1 MPLRVDLLTS
11 IRNLLSPGIDYN
23 LLLNIDKKYVLKVLL
38 RGSPDLT
45 TEENE
50 ILFKSVQ
57 LFIAETSGFL
67 SVYQ

>member
-1 MPLRVDLLTS
+1 MFM
-11 IRNLLSPGIDYN
+11 
-23 LLLNIDKKYVLKVLL
+23 NIVKVLL

-45 TEENE
+45 AEENE

-57 LFIAETSGFL
+57 LFIVGTSRFL